1 MGLFIETLDYVPFF
15 IFEMIVLSDMLYKTD
30 QLIRGVNSA

>member
-1 MGLFIETLDYVPFF
+1 MGLFIETLDYVLFF